1 MATEV
6 IMPAL
11 EMSQE
16 SGLLVQWLKSEGE
29 FVAQGEPLMEIETD
43 KAVMEIEASAA
54 GILSGVT
61 AQPGD
66 EVPVGQIIG
75 WLLEKGEKLPSVQPE
90 SKPKLP
96 QQTDP
101 ARTDF
106 PEGKDRGPA
115 SERPKTGKVRASP
128 RARRMA
134 RELEIDLS
142 EVIGSGPG
150 GAILPSDLAGAGAS
164 PSPQEIEKEK
174 YHVVPLKGTRRTVA
188 QRTQKSYRTAPHI
201 SLSMAIDAA
210 ELLERSSGGRR
221 GAAEQQ
227 DRLPGLTPL
236 LLKSVTTALL
246 QHPRLNAHLVDEEIR
261 EFQSV
266 HLGVA
271 VALEEGLVVAVL
283 RNTEKKEALEL
294 QSELK
299 NLVTRAQERRL
310 QIEEMQGST
319 FTVSNLGMYGINNF
333 TSILNLPEV
342 GILSVGAV
350 SQTPVSVDGE
360 VMVRPRMN
368 VTLNA
373 DHRAVDGAVAAQF
386 LQTLRELA
394 EHPPASS

>member
-75 WLLEKGEKLPSVQPE
+75 WLLGKGEEPPSVQPE
-90 SKPKLP
+90 STPKLP

-101 ARTDF
+101 PRPDL
-106 PEGKDRGPA
+106 PEGKDRRPA

-134 RELEIDLS
+134 RELGIDLS
-142 EVIGSGPG
+142 EVSGSGPG
-150 GAILPSDLAGAGAS
+150 GAILPSDLAGGGAS
-164 PSPQEIEKEK
+164 ASPQGIEEQE
-174 YHVVPLKGTRRTVA
+174 YQVVALTGTRGTVA
-188 QRTQKSYRTAPHI
+188 QRTQQSYRTAPHI
-201 SLSMAIDAA
+201 SLSIAIDAA
-210 ELLERSSGGRR
+210 ELLGRYRGGQE

-227 DRLPGLTPL
+227 VRPPGLTPL
-236 LLKSVTTALL
+236 LLKCVTAALL

-261 EFQSV
+261 EFQAV

-271 VALEEGLVVAVL
+271 VALEEGLVVPVL
-283 RNTEKKEALEL
+283 RNAEQKEALEL
-294 QSELK
+294 QSELR
-299 NLVTRAQERRL
+299 NLVKRAQERRL
-310 QIEEMQGST
+310 QLEEMQGST
-319 FTVSNLGMYGINNF
+319 FTVSNLGMYGINHF

-350 SQTPVSVDGE
+350 RQRPVSVDGK
-360 VMVRPRMN
+360 VAIRPRMN

-373 DHRAVDGAVAAQF
+373 DHRAVDGVVAAQF
-386 LQTLRELA
+386 LQTLQELA
-394 EHPPASS
+394 QQPPASS